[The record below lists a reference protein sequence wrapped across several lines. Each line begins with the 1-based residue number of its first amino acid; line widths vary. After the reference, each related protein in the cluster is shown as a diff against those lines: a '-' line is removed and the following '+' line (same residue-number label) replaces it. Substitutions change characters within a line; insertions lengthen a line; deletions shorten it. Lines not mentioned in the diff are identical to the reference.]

1 MSKSKGA
8 VLTVS
13 VLQEKG
19 YDPLVYRFFCLQS
32 HYRKSL
38 VFSWEN
44 LDNAKTAYD
53 KLTSRIAALLNEK
66 DAGAADAA
74 KVDELKAGFAAA
86 MDEDLNTSN
95 GMTVLYDI
103 LKSDASAATKLAAIE
118 DIDKVLCVGLIAAA
132 KKQNEK
138 NSGADIPAEVMA
150 LVEERQAARKAKDF
164 AKADEIRDKITA
176 LGYEVK
182 ETRQGT
188 TVTKL

>member
-1 MSKSKGA
+1 M
-8 VLTVS
+8 
-13 VLQEKG
+13 
-19 YDPLVYRFFCLQS
+19 
-32 HYRKSL
+32 
-38 VFSWEN
+38 
-44 LDNAKTAYD
+44 
-53 KLTSRIAALLNEK
+53 LNEK
-66 DAGAADAA
+66 DASAADTA
-74 KVDELKAGFAAA
+74 KVDELKAAFAAA

-118 DIDKVLCVGLIAAA
+118 DIDKVLCVGLINAA